1 MTRVVRRRQS
11 DERKVLRHPTLKEH
25 EMANPIPSN
34 SSQNSGLV
42 RARTRINGARNRG
55 ATPSDGGGTGR
66 TDGND

>member
-1 MTRVVRRRQS
+1 
-11 DERKVLRHPTLKEH
+11 
-25 EMANPIPSN
+25 MANPTPSN
-34 SSQNSGLV
+34 SSQSSGLV